1 MRSVG
6 FGSIR
11 SRWRH
16 GTGGRTLRQLESYKV
31 PLGVAGSFYVR
42 PAAWTKSGEK
52 PIARIQELLRDIP
65 EERAGRGGARGR
77 VNPGARNVVAGVFLS
92 VPEIVSIVS
101 ELVSN
106 DSSLGNDTVMY
117 ISVKAIT

>member
-1 MRSVG
+1 M
-6 FGSIR
+6 
-11 SRWRH
+11 
-16 GTGGRTLRQLESYKV
+16 
-31 PLGVAGSFYVR
+31 
-42 PAAWTKSGEK
+42 
-52 PIARIQELLRDIP
+52 D
-65 EERAGRGGARGR
+65 EERREANRPDPRVVARHPQEPVAIRRADARAAGRSGARGR